1 MRGLCAVVLAMVM
14 VGCVAGPDPSM
25 HGRVAVDADDGFGS
39 LDVVTLA
46 NVAGPE
52 LLNTD
57 FVASAGRPLTIAVA
71 PVRNAAQVGFDANL
85 FLRRLRLELN
95 RQGRGKLRFVAQ
107 GASQRATRE
116 AVRED
121 GRSAHIQGL
130 LDGVA
135 KEVAALPTLGGG
147 VVCAMLPTTEV
158 NFVNLNAESYL
169 AMLRTKVVE
178 ASGQKVRF
186 LLPGTLEGADYYL
199 YGQFVADSD
208 KTEGIVNLADYI
220 RDLEQAE
227 REGKSL
233 FDVAQV
239 GEDKVEERATAVT
252 DTRTTTR
259 GRFIRRNR
267 LPYEAQQ
274 SPTLRE
280 RPRVAKYL
288 NVMIVDAKDKTAVY
302 ERQLRLEDAS
312 TGMGAADY
320 ILSAELSDIVKD
332 EAGTRYVLVTIQL
345 IDPATNTIVWETG
358 HEVKFEE

>member
-1 MRGLCAVVLAMVM
+1 MRGFCVVALAAVMA
-14 VGCVAGPDPSM
+14 GCVAGPDPSI
-25 HGRVAVDADDGFGS
+25 HGRMAVDADDGFGS
-39 LDVVTLA
+39 LDVVALA
-46 NVAGPE
+46 NAAGPE
-52 LLNTD
+52 LLNTS

-71 PVRNAAQVGFDANL
+71 PVRNAARVG
-85 FLRRLRLELN
+85 
-95 RQGRGKLRFVAQ
+95 
-107 GASQRATRE
+107 
-116 AVRED
+116 
-121 GRSAHIQGL
+121 AHIQGL
-130 LDGVA
+130 LDGLA
-135 KEVAALPTLGGG
+135 KELAGLDTLRGGA
-147 VVCAMLPTTEV
+147 VCAMLPTTAV

-220 RDLEQAE
+220 RDLERAE

-259 GRFIRRNR
+259 SRFVRRGRLALETQRA
-267 LPYEAQQ
+267 PA
-274 SPTLRE
+274 LRE

-288 NVMIVDAKDKTAVY
+288 NVMVVDAKAKTAVY
-302 ERQLRLEDAS
+302 ERQLKLEDAS

-332 EAGTRYVLVTIQL
+332 AAGTRYVLVAIQL

-358 HEVKFEE
+358 HEVKFVE

>member
-1 MRGLCAVVLAMVM
+1 MRGFCVVALAAVMA
-14 VGCVAGPDPSM
+14 GCVAGPDPSI
-25 HGRVAVDADDGFGS
+25 HGRMAVDADDGFGS
-39 LDVVTLA
+39 LDVVALA
-46 NVAGPE
+46 NAAGPE
-52 LLNTD
+52 LLNTG

-71 PVRNAAQVGFDANL
+71 PVRNAARVGFDANL
-85 FLRRLRLELN
+85 FLRRLRLGLN

-107 GASQRATRE
+107 GMSQRATRE

-130 LDGVA
+130 LDGLA
-135 KEVAALPTLGGG
+135 KELAGLDTLRGGA
-147 VVCAMLPTTEV
+147 VCAMLPTTAV

-220 RDLEQAE
+220 RDLERAE

-259 GRFIRRNR
+259 SRFVRRGRLAIETQRA
-267 LPYEAQQ
+267 PA
-274 SPTLRE
+274 LRE

-288 NVMIVDAKDKTAVY
+288 NVMVVDAKAKTAVY
-302 ERQLRLEDAS
+302 ERQLKLEDAS

-332 EAGTRYVLVTIQL
+332 EAGTRYVLVAIQL

-358 HEVKFEE
+358 HEVKFVE

>member
-14 VGCVAGPDPSM
+14 AGCVAGPDPSM

-39 LDVVTLA
+39 LDVVALA

-57 FVASAGRPLTIAVA
+57 FVTSAGYPLTIAVA
-71 PVRNAAQVGFDANL
+71 PVRNATSVGFDANL

-107 GASQRATRE
+107 GMTQRMTRD
-116 AVRED
+116 AVRD
-121 GRSAHIQGL
+121 DARAAHIQKL
-130 LDGVA
+130 LGDLA
-135 KEVAALPTLGGG
+135 KELAANPALNKGAA
-147 VVCAMLPTTEV
+147 CAMLPTTAV

-208 KTEGIVNLADYI
+208 KTEGMVNLADYI

-252 DTRTTTR
+252 DTRTVTR

-267 LPYEAQQ
+267 LPYEAQR
-274 SPTLRE
+274 SPALRE

-288 NVMIVDAKDKTAVY
+288 NVMVVDAKTKVSVY
-302 ERQLRLEDAS
+302 ERQLKLEDAS

-320 ILSAELSDIVKD
+320 ILSAELSSITKD
-332 EAGTRYVLVTIQL
+332 AQGTNYVFVAIQL
-345 IDPATNTIVWETG
+345 IDPVSNTIVWETG
-358 HEVKFEE
+358 YEVKFTE